1 MFTGVD
7 EGVFIQHNERELIA
21 STCKAHQQ
29 CIFTTGLY
37 SVSPSTTRCWV
48 LNNDCQRMFQLC
60 KLTFPYCGN

>member
-29 CIFTTGLY
+29 CIFTT
-37 SVSPSTTRCWV
+37 TTVRECFNYANWHS
-48 LNNDCQRMFQLC
+48 
-60 KLTFPYCGN
+60 LTVVTNVNI